1 MKITNLLFLFIFAIS
16 SAQSSIPLELYKQ
29 FNGNYDYTII
39 GNTQSQFDNFQN
51 PPPLC
56 QMLTQSSAQLNL
68 LSSQNVV
75 GAYLYWSGIGDGSL
89 PTKPV
94 FNGQIITNELFFV
107 ANINPPP
114 VIVDYFIAF
123 KDVTTIVKQIG
134 NSNYTFSN
142 FDLNPIIAQN
152 YCSSAVYYSG
162 WALVVVYE
170 ATNLPSKQLNIYHGL
185 EFVGNDNTVVESVDV
200 SINNLN
206 IVDNLNAK
214 ITYIAWLGSPNVFLQ
229 ESIEFNGN
237 LLSNSLNPPNNPFNG
252 TNSFTGSTSNWNQDI
267 DTFDISSY
275 IDIGDTQAILKMS
288 SFQIRLISNVITSI
302 RSELPDA
309 TVQLTQVSGQEIC
322 NNRNLQVNYTVQ
334 NTNSNAA
341 LPANVP
347 VSFYADT
354 MLLSTV
360 NSPSSIAIGGSLPLQ
375 TTVNIPLSIP
385 NTFNL
390 RVVVDNDAANAST
403 VAESN
408 ENNNES
414 SQSVTFLQN
423 TITPSFSLPNLI
435 CKDNPAPVL
444 PTISINNISGTWLP
458 NVVSNQNSGTY
469 VFTPASGQCAVPVTL
484 ATTVTVLDIISPI
497 FNLPTSFCFNE
508 LVPVLPTISA
518 NGVSGSWSPSVI
530 NNQSSGTYIFTPTG
544 GQCGLPFTLN
554 VTILP
559 KVLPTFSLQNTFCAG
574 AMVPVLPLISTN
586 GVSGSWSPAVINNL
600 GSGSYVFTPTADQC
614 ALPFTLAVLISPIVV
629 PEFSLPATICQN
641 ATVPL
646 LPLIS
651 NNGISGN
658 WSPSVIDNQNNGNY
672 VFTPNP
678 GECAVPFILN
688 IIVQPQISNPNDLVI
703 CNDDQGNALRPID
716 LDSGLNSNNFA
727 FVWTFNNTPIPQN
740 TSSILVTSA
749 GNYELVATPSAPNCP
764 VFFEF
769 KVLALQPI
777 TATYIVSNDF
787 EPNQTIKVEASGGS
801 GAYSYSFDNAPFQN
815 YPIFSVRDGGEI
827 LVKIRDNSSC
837 YEVSK
842 VITLWQ
848 YPRFFTPNNDGYND
862 SWGIK
867 TQQKITVAIFDRY
880 GKLLKQLQTN
890 QRWNGT
896 FNAQSLPADDYWFVL
911 TYNDGQIFKGHFA
924 LKR

>member
-1 MKITNLLFLFIFAIS
+1 MKINNLLFFFVFAIS
-16 SAQSSIPLELYKQ
+16 HSQSSVPLQFYKQ
-29 FNGNYDYTII
+29 FNGKYDYTII
-39 GNTQSQFDNFQN
+39 GNTQTQFDNFQN

-68 LSSQNVV
+68 LPNQNVV
-75 GAYLYWSGIGDGSL
+75 GAYLYWSGIGDGFI
-89 PTKPV
+89 PTNPT
-94 FNGQIITNELFFV
+94 FNGQIVTNDLLFIT
-107 ANINPPP
+107 NINPPP
-114 VIVDYFIAF
+114 DIVNYFIAF
-123 KDVTTIVKQIG
+123 KDVTAIVKQTG
-134 NSNYTFSN
+134 NGNYSFSN
-142 FDLNPIIAQN
+142 FNLNSIISD
-152 YCSSAVYYSG
+152 YCSNSIFYSG
-162 WALVVVYE
+162 WSIVVVYE
-170 ATNLPSKQLNIYHGL
+170 EINIQSRQLNIYHGL
-185 EFVGNDNTVVESVDV
+185 DFVGNDNTVVESVDV

-214 ITYIAWLGSPNVFLQ
+214 ITYIAWLGSPNVFLD
-229 ESIEFNGN
+229 ESIKFNGN
-237 LLSNSLNPPNNPFNG
+237 LLSNSLNPANNPFNG

-275 IDIGDTQAILKMS
+275 INVGDTQAILKMS

-322 NNRNLQVNYTVQ
+322 NNRNLMVNYTVQ

-354 MLLSTV
+354 ILLSTV
-360 NSPSSIAIGGSLPLQ
+360 NTPSSIAIGGSLPLQ

-408 ENNNES
+408 EANNEGS
-414 SQSVTFLQN
+414 RTVTFLQN

-444 PTISINNISGTWLP
+444 PPISINNISGTWLP

-508 LVPVLPTISA
+508 VVPVLPTTSV
-518 NGVSGSWSPSVI
+518 NGVLGSWFPSVI
-530 NNQSSGTYIFTPTG
+530 NNQSSGTYVFTPTG

-559 KVLPTFSLQNTFCAG
+559 KVLPTFTLQNTFCAG
-574 AMVPVLPLISTN
+574 AVVPVLPLISTN
-586 GVSGSWSPAVINNL
+586 GVSGIWSPAVINNRA
-600 GSGSYVFTPTADQC
+600 SGSYVFTPTAGQC
-614 ALPFTLAVLISPIVV
+614 SLSFTLTVVVSPIVV
-629 PEFSLPATICQN
+629 PTFSLPTTICQN
-641 ATVPL
+641 ASVPL

-651 NNGISGN
+651 SNGISGN
-658 WSPSVIDNQNNGNY
+658 WSPSVLNNQNSGDY

-678 GECAVPFILN
+678 SDCALPFTANVAI
-688 IIVQPQISNPNDLVI
+688 QPQISNTIEVVI
-703 CNDDQGNALRPID
+703 CNDDQGNTLRPID
-716 LDSGLNSNNFA
+716 LDSGLNPNDFA
-727 FVWTFNNTPIPQN
+727 FVWTLNNTPIPQN
-740 TSSILVTSA
+740 TSSISVTSA
-749 GNYELVATPSAPNCP
+749 GNYKLVATPNAPNCP
-764 VFFEF
+764 LFFEF
-769 KVLALQPI
+769 KVLALQPV
-777 TATYIVSNDF
+777 TATYIVSDDF

-801 GAYSYSFDNAPFQN
+801 GAYSYSFNNEPYQN
-815 YPIFSVRDGGEI
+815 YPIFSVRNGGEI

-842 VITLWQ
+842 MITLWQ

-867 TQQKITVAIFDRY
+867 TQQKIIVDIFDRY

-890 QRWNGT
+890 DRWNGT
-896 FNAQSLPADDYWFVL
+896 FNAKSLPADDYWFVL
-911 TYNDGQIFKGHFA
+911 TYSEGKIFKGHFS